1 MDVKLPVLIEGAK
14 HNGVYRV
21 KIYNGGE
28 CDGVEVI
35 DFDSKQE
42 ATDWI
47 CGSCYRFYRNRVCMA
62 VGLTLK

>member
-1 MDVKLPVLIEGAK
+1 MDAKLPVLIEGAK

-21 KIYNGGE
+21 KIYNGV
-28 CDGVEVI
+28 CDGVQVI

-47 CGSCYRFYRNRVCMA
+47 CGDCYRYYRKRIYMA